1 MSVIRMGLQECDQED
16 EDLRSYHLED
26 VLRDVWP
33 RDEKVLG
40 SMMNILD
47 IKASKTNYIDS
58 A

>member
-1 MSVIRMGLQECDQED
+1 MGLQECDQED
-16 EDLRSYHLED
+16 KDLRSQHLED

-40 SMMNILD
+40 TMINVLGIM
-47 IKASKTNYIDS
+47 ASKVSHIYS